1 MPRLSS
7 ITTDTM
13 TAPQHRL
20 FDAIT
25 GGKRGVGRPIE
36 DFLMPDGGMRGPFN
50 AWLHH
55 PEVGEAAQRMG
66 EMLRFE
72 GSLPA
77 SLRELIILT
86 VGRHWR
92 AQYEWWAHAKIAQ
105 KEGLADDIIQA
116 VYDGTPLPSDNPQ
129 TLATHAFTQELVE
142 TREVSDDTYA
152 QAREVLD
159 EREIVEVV
167 MLAGYYS
174 LISATLNAF
183 QIPLPDGETAPFGK

>member
-1 MPRLSS
+1 
-7 ITTDTM
+7 
-13 TAPQHRL
+13 
-20 FDAIT
+20 
-25 GGKRGVGRPIE
+25 
-36 DFLMPDGGMRGPFN
+36 
-50 AWLHH
+50 
-55 PEVGEAAQRMG
+55 
-66 EMLRFE
+66 
-72 GSLPA
+72 
-77 SLRELIILT
+77 LRELIILT

-183 QIPLPDGETAPFGK
+183 QIPLPDGETPPFGK